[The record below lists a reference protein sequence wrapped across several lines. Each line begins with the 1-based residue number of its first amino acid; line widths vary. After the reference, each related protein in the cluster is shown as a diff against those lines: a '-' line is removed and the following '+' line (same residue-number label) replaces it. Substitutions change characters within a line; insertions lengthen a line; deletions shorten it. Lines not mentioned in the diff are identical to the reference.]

1 MIVTATNGKIYRHD
15 EDGLKALQAE
25 HPDVY
30 AKVVKN
36 KPEKAIEQPKKKSKK
51 AIEQPKKKSKK
62 AIEQPKKKSKKAS
75 TK

>member
-1 MIVTATNGKIYRHD
+1 METVATLYKEKVYKHD
-15 EDGLKALQAE
+15 EEGLALLQAE

-36 KPEKAIEQPKKKSKK
+36 KPEKVE
-51 AIEQPKKKSKK
+51 
-62 AIEQPKKKSKKAS
+62 EQPKKKSKKAS